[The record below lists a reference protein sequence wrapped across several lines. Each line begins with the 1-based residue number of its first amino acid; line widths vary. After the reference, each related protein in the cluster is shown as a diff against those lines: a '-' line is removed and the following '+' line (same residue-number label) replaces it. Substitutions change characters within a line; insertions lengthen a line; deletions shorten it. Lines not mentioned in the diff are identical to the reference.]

1 MAGDKLSGL
10 DWFKKNQAKYPN
22 SNKVEDLDSGF
33 KSKVKDFLGA
43 LKDAGAKVTVSST
56 LRNPARAA
64 IMHWAFKV
72 ANGKVKP
79 SAVPKIKDVDI
90 KWDHGDETKSVDA
103 AKEMV
108 GPSGFNIAFQPSL
121 TSRHIEGKAIDMT
134 ITWKKS
140 LTIKNKKGEEVAIEK
155 GPRSG
160 DKNKELHKVGATFGV
175 IKLASDPPHW
185 STDGK

>member
-1 MAGDKLSGL
+1 MASDKLSGL

-22 SNKVEDLDSGF
+22 SNKVEDLESGF
-33 KSKVKDFLGA
+33 KSKVRDFLAA
-43 LKDAGAKVTVSST
+43 LKEAGAKVTVSST
-56 LRNPARAA
+56 LRNPSRAA

-79 SAVPKIKDVDI
+79 TAVPKIKDVDI
-90 KWDHGDETKSVDA
+90 NWDHGDEKKSVDA

-108 GPSGFNIAFQPSL
+108 GPSGFGIAFQPSL

-134 ITWKKS
+134 ISWKKS
-140 LTIKNKKGEEVAIEK
+140 LTIKTKKGEEVTIEK
-155 GPRSG
+155 SPRSG
-160 DKNKELHKVGATFGV
+160 QNKELHKVGATYGV

-185 STDGK
+185 SSDGK